1 MVTGV
6 TLDDQLY
13 ASNVRFWISS
23 VPPYYCSNN
32 GPSGADNL
40 NADDIWIGNSL
51 VTAASPTIPVKYT
64 NGVKF
69 AADSDD
75 STNPGQ
81 LVSYVNGSGTP
92 TLLTFINEN
101 QTYQPAPYLQ
111 TQYQIGLNREPMF
124 FGPYDLN
131 KTYQGNDFP
140 PRDGDIIFITT
151 GSDVIGGQLE
161 DGAAPYSIGD
171 NRVFNLIFY
180 STGSS
185 NVTKLS
191 EWVGHS
197 NQTERGSNAI
207 LPDYSPSNRS
217 DWYEQCGVTGFV
229 GIRSVSSINDV
240 IWWPLT
246 FTAANPEI
254 ITSRNDS

>member
-1 MVTGV
+1 MVTGEA
-6 TLDDQLY
+6 LNDQLF
-13 ASNVRFWISS
+13 SEGVHFWISS

-40 NADDIWIGNSL
+40 NADGIWIGNSY

-64 NGVKF
+64 NGVKY
-69 AADSDD
+69 AADSND
-75 STNPGQ
+75 STNPGGS
-81 LVSYVNGSGTP
+81 VYYVNGSGTP
-92 TLLTFINEN
+92 SLLTFIDEGP
-101 QTYQPAPYLQ
+101 TYQPAPYLQ

-131 KTYQGNDFP
+131 KTFEGSDFP

-151 GSDVIGGQLE
+151 GSNVIGGTLE
-161 DGAAPYSIGD
+161 GEAAPYSIGD
-171 NRVFNLIFY
+171 TRVFNLIFY

-185 NVTKLS
+185 NVTILS
-191 EWVGHS
+191 EWVGNS
-197 NQTERGSNAI
+197 NQTGRDTSAI

-217 DWYEQCGVTGFV
+217 DWYADTGVTGFV
-229 GIRSVSSINDV
+229 GIRSVSSANDV

-246 FTAANPEI
+246 FTDTSPEI